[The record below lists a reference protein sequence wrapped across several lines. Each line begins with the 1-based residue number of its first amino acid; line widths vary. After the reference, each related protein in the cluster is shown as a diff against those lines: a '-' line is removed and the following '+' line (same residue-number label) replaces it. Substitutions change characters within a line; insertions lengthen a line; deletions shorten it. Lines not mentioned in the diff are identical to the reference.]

1 MAVLIVYT
9 AIITPYS
16 ITFGRYDELDL
27 ASSDEPLASPRVG
40 TGAGAGG
47 LGGGGGGGA
56 GASGTRADFREIIAI
71 ADLLADAFFV
81 AGMRYPS
88 RLYYRI
94 TDRRF
99 MPHIMAFFERTLS
112 IYS

>member
-40 TGAGAGG
+40 TGVGAGG
-47 LGGGGGGGA
+47 LGGGGGGA

-81 AGMRYPS
+81 AGMWYPS
-88 RLYYRI
+88 RI